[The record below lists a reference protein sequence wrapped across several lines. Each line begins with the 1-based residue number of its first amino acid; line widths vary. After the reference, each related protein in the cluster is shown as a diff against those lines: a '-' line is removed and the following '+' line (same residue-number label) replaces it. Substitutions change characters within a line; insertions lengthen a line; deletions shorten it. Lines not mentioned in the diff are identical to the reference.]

1 MLTSI
6 AAFTF
11 VLGVLV
17 FVHEMGHY
25 LMARRIGI
33 RVLTFSLGF
42 GPKLLTVR
50 RGDTDY
56 CISAIPLG
64 GYVKMAGENPDDVRS
79 GADDEFLSKTK
90 WERFQVLI
98 MGPTMNIILAFVV
111 MAVVLYQGA
120 DVPAYEEQP
129 PIVGHVMEAS
139 PAEQSGIRVGDLIL
153 RIGGRPVQTWEELFV
168 TVMPRAEREL
178 EVVLRRGLQEVT
190 IQVTPEAQTQ
200 FQVGDLGVVPIMQPQ
215 ILNVL
220 TGDPAD
226 LAGIRPRDVI
236 TAVNAE
242 PITRDN
248 PFVETINANADV
260 ALMLTV
266 VRGGETLEIEVT
278 PALRGNVGLI
288 GVELSPFEVRT
299 IEPGPLQAIQ
309 MSFEKNYA
317 WSGLILQTLGG
328 LLTSE
333 TSPKQLVGPLGIAQL
348 SGGAAQ
354 IGMVAL
360 FTLMAMISLNLGIL
374 NLLPIPVLDG
384 GHIFIMALEGLS
396 RRNFSVRIKEK
407 IQLAGFVV
415 LLMLMVTVIYN
426 DLTRINWGE
435 WLGLW

>member
-1 MLTSI
+1 LLTSI

-98 MGPTMNIILAFVV
+98 MGPTMNILLAFVV

-129 PIVGHVMEAS
+129 PIVGYVMEAS

-153 RIGGRPVQTWEELFV
+153 SIGGRPVQTWEELFV

-190 IQVTPEAQTQ
+190 TQVTPEAQTQ

-215 ILNVL
+215 ILNVM

-236 TAVNAE
+236 TAVNDE

-266 VRGGETLEIEVT
+266 VRGGQTLKIEVT

-317 WSGLILQTLGG
+317 WSGLIFQTLGG

-354 IGMVAL
+354 IGLVAL

-396 RRNFSVRIKEK
+396 RRDFSVRIKEK

-415 LLMLMVTVIYN
+415 LLMLMITVIYN

-435 WLGLW
+435 WLGL

>member
-42 GPKLLTVR
+42 GPKLLTVK

-98 MGPTMNIILAFVV
+98 MGPTMNILLAFVI

-129 PIVGHVMEAS
+129 PIVGYVMEAS

-153 RIGGRPVQTWEELFV
+153 SIGGRPVQTWEELFV

-190 IQVTPEAQTQ
+190 TQVTPEAQTQ

-215 ILNVL
+215 ILNVM

-236 TAVNAE
+236 TAVNDE

-266 VRGGETLEIEVT
+266 VRGGQTLKIEVT

-317 WSGLILQTLGG
+317 WSGLIFQTLGG

-354 IGMVAL
+354 IGLVAL

-396 RRNFSVRIKEK
+396 RRDFSVRIKEK

-415 LLMLMVTVIYN
+415 LLMLMITVIYN

-435 WLGLW
+435 WLGL

>member
-33 RVLTFSLGF
+33 RILTFSLGF

-79 GADDEFLSKTK
+79 GADDEFLAKTK

-129 PIVGHVMEAS
+129 PIVGYVMEAS

-153 RIGGRPVQTWEELFV
+153 SIGGRPVQTWEELFV

-236 TAVNAE
+236 TAVNGE

-266 VRGGETLEIEVT
+266 VRGGQTLKIEVT

-317 WSGLILQTLGG
+317 WSGLIFQTLGG

-396 RRNFSVRIKEK
+396 RRDFSVRIKEK

-435 WLGLW
+435 WLGL

>member
-1 MLTSI
+1 
-6 AAFTF
+6 
-11 VLGVLV
+11 
-17 FVHEMGHY
+17 
-25 LMARRIGI
+25 MARRIGI

-120 DVPAYEEQP
+120 AVPAYEEQP
-129 PIVGHVMEAS
+129 PIVGYVMEAS

-236 TAVNAE
+236 TAVNGE

-266 VRGGETLEIEVT
+266 VRGGQTLKIEVT

-299 IEPGPLQAIQ
+299 VEPGPLQAIQ

-317 WSGLILQTLGG
+317 WSGLIFQTLGG

-396 RRNFSVRIKEK
+396 RRDFSVRIKEK

-435 WLGLW
+435 WLGL

>member
-17 FVHEMGHY
+17 FVHEMGHF

-64 GYVKMAGENPDDVRS
+64 GYVKMAGENPDDVQS

-98 MGPTMNIILAFVV
+98 MGPAMNILLAFVV

-129 PIVGHVMEAS
+129 PIVGYVMEAS

-153 RIGGRPVQTWEELFV
+153 SIGGRPVQTWEELFV

-190 IQVTPEAQTQ
+190 TQVTPEAQTQ

-215 ILNVL
+215 ILNVM

-236 TAVNAE
+236 TAVNDE

-266 VRGGETLEIEVT
+266 VRGGQTLKIEVT

-317 WSGLILQTLGG
+317 WSGLIFQTLGG

-354 IGMVAL
+354 IGLVAL

-396 RRNFSVRIKEK
+396 RRDFSVRIKEK

-415 LLMLMVTVIYN
+415 ILMLMVTVIYN

>member
-11 VLGVLV
+11 VIGVLV

-120 DVPAYEEQP
+120 DLPAYEEQP
-129 PIVGHVMEAS
+129 PIVGYVMEAS

-153 RIGGRPVQTWEELFV
+153 RIGGRPVETWEELFV

-215 ILNVL
+215 ILNVM

-236 TAVNAE
+236 TAVNGE

-266 VRGGETLEIEVT
+266 VRGGQTLKIEVT

-299 IEPGPLQAIQ
+299 VEPGPLQAIQ

-317 WSGLILQTLGG
+317 WSGLIFQTLGG

-354 IGMVAL
+354 IGLVAL

-396 RRNFSVRIKEK
+396 RRDFSVRIKEK

-435 WLGLW
+435 WLGL

>member
-98 MGPTMNIILAFVV
+98 MGPTMNILLAFVV

-129 PIVGHVMEAS
+129 PIVGYVMEAS

-153 RIGGRPVQTWEELFV
+153 SIGGRPVQTWEELFV

-190 IQVTPEAQTQ
+190 TQVTPEAQTQ

-215 ILNVL
+215 ILNVM

-236 TAVNAE
+236 TAVNDE

-266 VRGGETLEIEVT
+266 VRGGQTLKIEVT

-317 WSGLILQTLGG
+317 WSGLIFQTLGG

-354 IGMVAL
+354 IGLVAL

-396 RRNFSVRIKEK
+396 RRDFSVRIKEK

-435 WLGLW
+435 WLGL

>member
-98 MGPTMNIILAFVV
+98 MGPTMNILLAFVV

-129 PIVGHVMEAS
+129 PIVGYVMEAS

-153 RIGGRPVQTWEELFV
+153 SIGGRPVQTWEELFV

-190 IQVTPEAQTQ
+190 TQVTPEAQTQ

-215 ILNVL
+215 ILNVM

-236 TAVNAE
+236 TAVNDE

-266 VRGGETLEIEVT
+266 VRGGQTLKIEVT

-317 WSGLILQTLGG
+317 WSGLIFQTLGG

-354 IGMVAL
+354 IGLVAL

-396 RRNFSVRIKEK
+396 RRDFSVRIKEK

-415 LLMLMVTVIYN
+415 ILMLMVTVIYN

>member
-1 MLTSI
+1 
-6 AAFTF
+6 
-11 VLGVLV
+11 
-17 FVHEMGHY
+17 MGHY

-120 DVPAYEEQP
+120 DLPAYEEQP
-129 PIVGHVMEAS
+129 PIVGYVMEAS

-215 ILNVL
+215 ILNVM

-236 TAVNAE
+236 TAVNGE

-266 VRGGETLEIEVT
+266 VRGGQTLKIEVT

-299 IEPGPLQAIQ
+299 VEPGPLQAIQ

-317 WSGLILQTLGG
+317 WSGLIFQTLGG

-354 IGMVAL
+354 IGLVAL

-396 RRNFSVRIKEK
+396 RRDFSVRIKEK

-435 WLGLW
+435 WLGL

>member
-129 PIVGHVMEAS
+129 PIVGYVMEAS

-153 RIGGRPVQTWEELFV
+153 SIGGRPVQTWEELFV

-190 IQVTPEAQTQ
+190 TQVTPEAQTQ

-215 ILNVL
+215 ILNVM

-236 TAVNAE
+236 TAVNDE

-266 VRGGETLEIEVT
+266 VRGGQTLKIEVT

-317 WSGLILQTLGG
+317 WSGLIFQTLGG

-354 IGMVAL
+354 IGLVAL

-396 RRNFSVRIKEK
+396 RRDFSVRIKEK

-435 WLGLW
+435 WLGL

>member
-1 MLTSI
+1 M
-6 AAFTF
+6 
-11 VLGVLV
+11 
-17 FVHEMGHY
+17 
-25 LMARRIGI
+25 
-33 RVLTFSLGF
+33 LTFSLGF

-64 GYVKMAGENPDDVRS
+64 GYVKMAGENPDAVRS

-129 PIVGHVMEAS
+129 PIVGYVMEAS

-153 RIGGRPVQTWEELFV
+153 SIGGRPVQTWEELFV

-190 IQVTPEAQTQ
+190 TQVTPEAQTQ

-215 ILNVL
+215 ILNVM

-236 TAVNAE
+236 TAVNDE

-266 VRGGETLEIEVT
+266 VRGGQTLKIEVT

-317 WSGLILQTLGG
+317 WSGLIFQTLGG

-396 RRNFSVRIKEK
+396 RRDFSVRIKEK

-435 WLGLW
+435 WLGL

>member
-79 GADDEFLSKTK
+79 GADDEFLAKTK

-129 PIVGHVMEAS
+129 PIVGYVMEAS

-153 RIGGRPVQTWEELFV
+153 SIGGRPVQTWEELFV

-236 TAVNAE
+236 TAVNGE

-266 VRGGETLEIEVT
+266 VRGGQTLKIEVT

-317 WSGLILQTLGG
+317 WSGLIFQTLGG

-396 RRNFSVRIKEK
+396 RRDFSVRIKEK

-435 WLGLW
+435 WLGL

>member
-129 PIVGHVMEAS
+129 PIVGYVMEAS

-236 TAVNAE
+236 TAVNGE

-266 VRGGETLEIEVT
+266 VRGGQTLKIEVT

-317 WSGLILQTLGG
+317 WSGLIFQTLGG

-396 RRNFSVRIKEK
+396 RRDFSVRIKEK

-415 LLMLMVTVIYN
+415 LLMLMVTMIYN

-435 WLGLW
+435 WLGL

>member
-1 MLTSI
+1 
-6 AAFTF
+6 
-11 VLGVLV
+11 
-17 FVHEMGHY
+17 MGHY

-309 MSFEKNYA
+309 MSFQKNYA

>member
-17 FVHEMGHY
+17 LVHEMGHY

-56 CISAIPLG
+56 CLSAIPLG

-129 PIVGHVMEAS
+129 PIVGYVMEAS
-139 PAEQSGIRVGDLIL
+139 PAEQSGIRVGDLFL

-236 TAVNAE
+236 TAVNGE

-266 VRGGETLEIEVT
+266 VRGGQTLKIEVT

-317 WSGLILQTLGG
+317 WSGLIFQTLGG

-396 RRNFSVRIKEK
+396 RRDFSVRIKEK

-435 WLGLW
+435 WLGL

>member
-168 TVMPRAEREL
+168 AVMPRAEREL

-215 ILNVL
+215 ILNVM

-266 VRGGETLEIEVT
+266 VRGGQTLKIEVT

-309 MSFEKNYA
+309 MSFQKNYA

>member
-79 GADDEFLSKTK
+79 GADDEFLAKTK

-236 TAVNAE
+236 TAVNGE

-317 WSGLILQTLGG
+317 WSGLIFQTLGG

-396 RRNFSVRIKEK
+396 RRDFSVRIKEK

>member
-1 MLTSI
+1 LLTSI

-129 PIVGHVMEAS
+129 PIVGYVMEAS

-153 RIGGRPVQTWEELFV
+153 SIGGRPVQTWEELFV

-190 IQVTPEAQTQ
+190 TQVTPEAQTQ

-215 ILNVL
+215 ILNVM

-236 TAVNAE
+236 TAVNDE

-266 VRGGETLEIEVT
+266 VRGGQTLKIEVT

-317 WSGLILQTLGG
+317 WSGLIFQTLGG

-354 IGMVAL
+354 IGLVAL

-396 RRNFSVRIKEK
+396 RRDFSVRIKEK

-435 WLGLW
+435 WLGL

>member
-17 FVHEMGHY
+17 FVHEMGHF

-64 GYVKMAGENPDDVRS
+64 GYVKMAGENPDDVQS

-98 MGPTMNIILAFVV
+98 MGPAMNILLAFVV

-129 PIVGHVMEAS
+129 PVVGYVMESS

-153 RIGGRPVQTWEELFV
+153 SIGGRPVQTWEELFV
-168 TVMPRAEREL
+168 AVMPRAEREL

-190 IQVTPEAQTQ
+190 VQVTPEAQTQ

-215 ILNVL
+215 ILNVM

-226 LAGIRPRDVI
+226 LAGIKPRDVI
-236 TAVNAE
+236 TAVNDE

-266 VRGGETLEIEVT
+266 VRASQTLKIEVT

-317 WSGLILQTLGG
+317 WSGLIFQTLGG

-354 IGMVAL
+354 IGLVAL

-396 RRNFSVRIKEK
+396 RRDFSVRIKEK

-415 LLMLMVTVIYN
+415 ILMLMVTVIYN

>member
-1 MLTSI
+1 LLTSI

-11 VLGVLV
+11 VIGVLV

-120 DVPAYEEQP
+120 DLPAYEEQP
-129 PIVGHVMEAS
+129 PIVGYVMEAS

-215 ILNVL
+215 ILNVM

-236 TAVNAE
+236 TAVNGE

-266 VRGGETLEIEVT
+266 VRGGQTLKIEVT

-299 IEPGPLQAIQ
+299 VEPGPLQAIQ

-317 WSGLILQTLGG
+317 WSGLIFQTLGG

-354 IGMVAL
+354 IGLVAL

-396 RRNFSVRIKEK
+396 RRDFSVRIKEK

-435 WLGLW
+435 WLGL

>member
-129 PIVGHVMEAS
+129 PIVGYVMEAS

-236 TAVNAE
+236 TAVNGE

-266 VRGGETLEIEVT
+266 VRGGQTLKIEVT

-317 WSGLILQTLGG
+317 WSGLIFQTLGG

-396 RRNFSVRIKEK
+396 RRDFSVRIKEK

-435 WLGLW
+435 WLGL

>member
-11 VLGVLV
+11 VIGVLV

-120 DVPAYEEQP
+120 DLPAYEEQP
-129 PIVGHVMEAS
+129 PIVGYVMEAS

-153 RIGGRPVQTWEELFV
+153 RIGGRPVETWEELFV

-215 ILNVL
+215 ILNVM

-236 TAVNAE
+236 TAVNGE

-266 VRGGETLEIEVT
+266 VRGGQTLKIEVT

-317 WSGLILQTLGG
+317 WSGLIFQTLGG

-354 IGMVAL
+354 IGLVAL

-396 RRNFSVRIKEK
+396 RRDFSVRIKEK

-435 WLGLW
+435 WLGL